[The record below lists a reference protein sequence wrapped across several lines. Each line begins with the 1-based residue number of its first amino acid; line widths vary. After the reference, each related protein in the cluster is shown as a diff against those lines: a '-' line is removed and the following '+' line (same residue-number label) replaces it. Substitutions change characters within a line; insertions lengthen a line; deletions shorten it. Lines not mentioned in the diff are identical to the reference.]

1 MIDFHC
7 DTFMQLF
14 DNQTQLREN
23 NHHIDLLKL
32 QKGGALAQVFAN
44 FIDIKDVENPKDH
57 CANMLAYGLD
67 QIQTNSNLIEV
78 VKSYKDYERIKK
90 SGKLAA
96 ILAIEEGGALEGKLE
111 NFDYFYNRGIRLITL
126 TWNYPN
132 EIGYPNV
139 DYKYK
144 DKGLTPFGIELL
156 KLMNETGVI
165 IDTSHLSDAGFYD
178 CIKHS
183 SKPIIASHS
192 NARAIQ
198 DHTRNLTD
206 DMLVKLANKGGIAG
220 INYLSYFLDGSK
232 LSKIDSMITHIDHI
246 KKVAGID
253 TVTLGSD
260 FDGINC
266 ELEIKNIGQMSL
278 LRNKLNMRGF
288 TCEEIDKIFFKNGER
303 LLKDTLK

>member
-7 DTFMQLF
+7 DTFMKLF
-14 DNQTQLREN
+14 DNQTELREN
-23 NHHIDLLKL
+23 DHHIDLLKL

-44 FIDIKDVENPKDH
+44 FIDLKEIENPKDH
-57 CANMLAYGLD
+57 CADMLAYGLK
-67 QIQTNSNLIEV
+67 QIETNKNLIEV

-132 EIGYPNV
+132 EIGYPNA

-144 DKGLTPFGIELL
+144 DKGLTPFGIELV

-165 IDTSHLSDAGFYD
+165 VDVSHLSDGGFYD

-183 SKPIIASHS
+183 TKPIVASHS
-192 NARAIQ
+192 NARAMQ
-198 DHTRNLTD
+198 EHTRNMTD
-206 DMLVKLANKGGIAG
+206 DMLVKLANKGGIVG
-220 INYLSYFLDGSK
+220 INYLSYFLDGTKRSK
-232 LSKIDSMITHIDHI
+232 VDSMVTHIEHI
-246 KKVAGID
+246 KKIAGID
-253 TVTLGSD
+253 TVALGSD

>member
-7 DTFMQLF
+7 DTFKQLF
-14 DNQTQLREN
+14 ENQTLLKKN
-23 NHHIDLLKL
+23 DHHIDLLKL

-44 FIDIKDVENPKDH
+44 FIDLKKVENPKEY
-57 CANMLAYGLD
+57 CGNMLAYGLN
-67 QIQTNSNLIEV
+67 QIEMNKHLIEV
-78 VKSYKDYERIKK
+78 VKSHKDYERIKQ

-96 ILAIEEGGALEGKLE
+96 ILSIEEGGALEGNLE

-132 EIGYPNV
+132 EIGYPNGG
-139 DYKYK
+139 YQYK
-144 DKGLTPFGIELL
+144 DKGLTPFGIDLV

-165 IDTSHLSDAGFYD
+165 IDTSHLSDGGFYD
-178 CIKHS
+178 CIRHS

-192 NARAIQ
+192 NARAVQ
-198 DHTRNLTD
+198 EHTRNLTD
-206 DMLVKLANKGGIAG
+206 DMLIKLAHKGGIVG
-220 INYLSYFLDGSK
+220 INYLSYFLDGTKISK
-232 LSKIDSMITHIDHI
+232 VDSMITHIAHI

-253 TVTLGSD
+253 TVALGSD
-260 FDGINC
+260 FDGIDC
-266 ELEIKNIGQMSL
+266 QLEIKNIGQMSL
-278 LRNKLNMRGF
+278 LKNKLNLRGF